1 MTSGLYPDQQFTF
14 SKYLSIYTIS
24 TLEIRL
30 LRYMLLFDKKLFR
43 DYSLLLSSFYVRVEE
58 RLNRPPVKY
67 HCISLKYFQRGI
79 TFPLP

>member
-14 SKYLSIYTIS
+14 SKYLSIYTLS
-24 TLEIRL
+24 TLL
-30 LRYMLLFDKKLFR
+30 TYMLLFNKTLFR
-43 DYSLLLSSFYVRVEE
+43 DYSLLLSSFYVKVEE